1 MGTTNV
7 GFSLYHSKGSGSKA
21 MNEKIKIENLHKSF
35 GPKTVLDGV
44 NLSVYGGEILCV
56 IGKSGTGKS
65 VILKNLVGI
74 LTPDSGTI
82 TVDGTEFT
90 GADEKTRF
98 SIQKK
103 YGVLFQGAALFDS
116 MNIYDNVAF
125 GLRRKNISEDE
136 IARLVPEMLAHVG
149 LKDIGEKRPS
159 ELSGGMQKRV
169 GLARSIAI
177 RPEIML
183 YDEPTTG
190 VDPITAGAVDRLI
203 LKMRD
208 TFGITSIV
216 VTHDMNSAYRIAD
229 RVAMLFDGKISF
241 TGTPEELQNTD
252 DPAIRQFIEGR
263 ANGPVK
269 IA

>member
-1 MGTTNV
+1 MGPFPASETGNRQWARQI
-7 GFSLYHSKGSGSKA
+7 GMK
-21 MNEKIKIENLHKSF
+21 EKIKIENLRKSF
-35 GPKTVLDGV
+35 GPKTVLDGIDLTV
-44 NLSVYGGEILCV
+44 FEGEVLCV

-74 LTPDSGTI
+74 LTPDCGTI
-82 TVDGTEFT
+82 TVDGIEFT
-90 GADEKTRF
+90 GTDEKTRH
-98 SIQKK
+98 SLLKK

-125 GLRRKNISEDE
+125 GMRRKKVPEDE
-136 IARLVPEMLAHVG
+136 IAKLVPEMLAHVG
-149 LKDIGEKRPS
+149 LKDIGGKRPS

-216 VTHDMNSAYRIAD
+216 VTHDMKSAYRIAD

-241 TGTPEELQNTD
+241 TGTPDELRNTE

-263 ANGPVK
+263 AHGPVT